1 MRHNKKII
9 NTNKNDTINIE
20 RNDNMKKNVWEKYT
34 ETEENELKKLTE
46 DYKEFLSKCKTER
59 ECVSEIIK
67 RVEQEGYKNLNNF
80 INENTPIKTGDKIY
94 VNNMDKAVALF
105 VIGKESIT
113 KGLNILGAHI
123 DSPRLDLKA
132 NPLYEENEFAY
143 FDTHYYGGIKK
154 YQWVTL
160 PLALHG
166 VVVKKDGQK
175 VNIVI
180 GEDEND
186 PVIGITDLLPHLA
199 QDQMKKEAAK
209 VIDGEKLDIL
219 IGSKPI
225 KTDGKEKVKATIL
238 NILKEKYNIEEE
250 DFISAEIEIVP
261 AGKARDFGLDRSMVM
276 SYGQDDRVCSFTSLE
291 AFLKATPTNKTLSCI
306 LVDKEEIG
314 SVGATGMHSSFYEN
328 AIAEICYLMGETYPT
343 AVKRALSNSKMLSS
357 DVNAGYDPLYA
368 EVMDKRSASYLGHG
382 LVFCKYTGSRGK
394 SGSND
399 ANAEYLAQLRKI
411 MDDNNIDF
419 QVSELGKVDIG
430 GGGTIAYILA
440 KQNVEVIDCGVAV
453 LNMHAPWE
461 ITSKADI
468 YEVYKGYIA
477 FLENA

>member
-1 MRHNKKII
+1 MR
-9 NTNKNDTINIE
+9 
-20 RNDNMKKNVWEKYT
+20 
-34 ETEENELKKLTE
+34 
-46 DYKEFLSKCKTER
+46 
-59 ECVSEIIK
+59 
-67 RVEQEGYKNLNNF
+67 
-80 INENTPIKTGDKIY
+80 
-94 VNNMDKAVALF
+94 A
-105 VIGKESIT
+105 
-113 KGLNILGAHI
+113 
-123 DSPRLDLKA
+123 
-132 NPLYEENEFAY
+132 
-143 FDTHYYGGIKK
+143 
-154 YQWVTL
+154 
-160 PLALHG
+160 
-166 VVVKKDGQK
+166 
-175 VNIVI
+175 
-180 GEDEND
+180 
-186 PVIGITDLLPHLA
+186 
-199 QDQMKKEAAK
+199 
-209 VIDGEKLDIL
+209 
-219 IGSKPI
+219 
-225 KTDGKEKVKATIL
+225 
-238 NILKEKYNIEEE
+238 KYNIEEE

-261 AGKARDFGLDRSMVM
+261 AGPARDFGLDRSMIM
-276 SYGQDDRVCSFTSLE
+276 SYGQDDRVCSFNSLE

-411 MDDNNIDF
+411 MDDNNINF